1 MAENDDGNSVPLEE
15 VLVAFKKS
23 LARATLASEQASKYD
38 VQFLLG
44 NRTLYNVGS
53 LNLNLNVGIDID
65 NQKGI
70 KNDRILL
77 DFSQEI
83 TPDKRSNI
91 QFRVDSLP
99 LEPIKG
105 PKIVLA
111 RRNKVNTEDQRNE
124 FKVWAVDRQGEP
136 KKAAVKIHIEASEY
150 VQNTTPESVIITG
163 FQTDLMGQLK
173 FEVDFRKSQLIVNGV
188 DYDLKGYTQTEDSDE
203 QTEVTLKFKK
213 EESQSKEWFIWITQ
227 EEVREP
233 SDILPLINPDLEKQ
247 PEKPDTNKE

>member
-53 LNLNLNVGIDID
+53 LNLNLSVGIDID

-83 TPDKRSNI
+83 NSDKRSNI

-105 PKIVLA
+105 PKVVLA
-111 RRNKVNTEDQRNE
+111 RRNKVNTKDQRNE

-136 KKAAVKIHIEASEY
+136 QKAAVKIHVEASEY
-150 VQNTTPESVIITG
+150 VQNATPESVIIAG

-173 FEVDFRKSQLIVNGV
+173 FEIDFNQSQLIVDGMS
-188 DYDLKGYTQTEDSDE
+188 YELKGYTQVADSDE
-203 QTEVTLKFKK
+203 QKEVTLQLNKN
-213 EESQSKEWFIWITQ
+213 KEWFLWITQ
-227 EEVREP
+227 DEVREP
-233 SDILPLINPDLEKQ
+233 SDILPLINP
-247 PEKPDTNKE
+247 NKEEQSDTKTA